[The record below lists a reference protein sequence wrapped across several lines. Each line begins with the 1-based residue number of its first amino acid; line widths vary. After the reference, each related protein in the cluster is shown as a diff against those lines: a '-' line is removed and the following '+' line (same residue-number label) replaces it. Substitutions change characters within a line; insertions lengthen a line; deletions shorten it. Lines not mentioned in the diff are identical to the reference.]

1 MRRSSK
7 KKHDANS
14 FRAIKKELY
23 QQQKIKREELSMM
36 AIQEE
41 KKRINSAFILL
52 CLTLSFALFFGFY
65 YFSQKIP
72 RANLKYKYNKTV
84 SSVSKESSTTQQD
97 EAELEMDKKQKE
109 LKKKIVEE
117 DEKKFVFNWTLDNF
131 VELKIAKVGEWENN
145 PTLEEVITKYG
156 KGSNVSFT
164 ENGLTLTYKTRIVDV
179 PRYGSSGHPQE
190 ISLGFYDPDSNGKKY
205 YLITKTAVY
214 LDDIHN
220 LPAIKNEFV
229 FKWKP
234 EDMDTLTVGDSQ
246 YGKGG
251 MTYQEIVARF
261 GLRSDSNF
269 SGSDTD
275 YSPLSLRVNY
285 FNIHRP
291 PAERKLDRVSL
302 IFKRQE
308 DGSFR
313 LADARSEFDK
323 SW

>member
-14 FRAIKKELY
+14 FKAIKKELY

-97 EAELEMDKKQKE
+97 EDELEMDKKQKE
-109 LKKKIVEE
+109 LKKKMVEE

-261 GLRSDSNF
+261 GLPSDSNF

-313 LADARSEFDK
+313 LADAKSEFDMD
-323 SW
+323 W

>member
-14 FRAIKKELY
+14 FKAIKKELY

-97 EAELEMDKKQKE
+97 EDELEMDKKQKE

-261 GLRSDSNF
+261 GLPSDSNF

-313 LADARSEFDK
+313 LADAKSEFDK
-323 SW
+323 DW

>member
-1 MRRSSK
+1 MGGK
-7 KKHDANS
+7 
-14 FRAIKKELY
+14 
-23 QQQKIKREELSMM
+23 
-36 AIQEE
+36 
-41 KKRINSAFILL
+41 
-52 CLTLSFALFFGFY
+52 
-65 YFSQKIP
+65 
-72 RANLKYKYNKTV
+72 
-84 SSVSKESSTTQQD
+84 
-97 EAELEMDKKQKE
+97 
-109 LKKKIVEE
+109 
-117 DEKKFVFNWTLDNF
+117 
-131 VELKIAKVGEWENN
+131 NN

-220 LPAIKNEFV
+220 LPATKNEFV

-251 MTYQEIVARF
+251 MTYQEVVGRF
-261 GLRSDSNF
+261 GLPSDINF

-275 YSPLSLRVNY
+275 YSPLSLQVNY

-291 PAERKLDRVSL
+291 PAERKSDRVSL

-308 DGSFR
+308 DGSFC

>member
-52 CLTLSFALFFGFY
+52 CLTLSFALFFGF

-261 GLRSDSNF
+261 GLPSDSNF

-313 LADARSEFDK
+313 LADAKSEFDK
-323 SW
+323 DW

>member
-1 MRRSSK
+1 M

-14 FRAIKKELY
+14 FRDIKKELY
-23 QQQKIKREELSMM
+23 KQQKIKREELTMM

-41 KKRINSAFILL
+41 KKSINSTFILL
-52 CLTLSFALFFGFY
+52 CLSMLFALFFGVY

-72 RANLKYKYNKTV
+72 KANLKYKYNKTV
-84 SSVSKESSTTQQD
+84 SSVSRESSTTQQD
-97 EAELEMDKKQKE
+97 DESEMYRKQDELRM
-109 LKKKIVEE
+109 KIVEIVQ
-117 DEKKFVFNWTLDNF
+117 KKFSFNWTLDNF

-261 GLRSDSNF
+261 GLPSDSNF

-275 YSPLSLRVNY
+275 YSPLSLQVNY

-313 LADARSEFDK
+313 LADAKSEFDK
-323 SW
+323 DW

>member
-41 KKRINSAFILL
+41 KKRINLAFILL

-72 RANLKYKYNKTV
+72 KANLKYKSDKTV
-84 SSVSKESSTTQQD
+84 SSFSRESYTTQQYDD
-97 EAELEMDKKQKE
+97 EPEINQDQKE

-117 DEKKFVFNWTLDNF
+117 DEKKFVFKWTLDNF
-131 VELKIAKVGEWENN
+131 VELKIAKVGGWKNN

-190 ISLGFYDPDSNGKKY
+190 ISLVFYDPDSNGKKY

-220 LPAIKNEFV
+220 LPATKNEFV

-246 YGKGG
+246 HGKGG
-251 MTYQEIVARF
+251 MTYQEVVERF
-261 GLRSDSNF
+261 GLPSELNIYGSGMSD
-269 SGSDTD
+269 
-275 YSPLSLRVNY
+275 SPLSLRANY
-285 FNIHRP
+285 RNFRNR
-291 PAERKLDRVSL
+291 ERKYDSVTL

-308 DGSFR
+308 DGSFY
-313 LADARSEFDK
+313 LANAKSEFDK

>member
-179 PRYGSSGHPQE
+179 PRYGSSGRPQE

-220 LPAIKNEFV
+220 LPATKNEFV
-229 FKWKP
+229 FKWKS

-261 GLRSDSNF
+261 GLPSEMNF

-313 LADARSEFDK
+313 LADAKSEFDK
-323 SW
+323 DW

>member
-261 GLRSDSNF
+261 GLPSEMNF

-275 YSPLSLRVNY
+275 YSPLSLQVNY

-313 LADARSEFDK
+313 LADAKSEFDK
-323 SW
+323 DW

>member
-261 GLRSDSNF
+261 GLPSDSNF

-313 LADARSEFDK
+313 LADAKSEFDK
-323 SW
+323 DW

>member
-205 YLITKTAVY
+205 YLITKMAVY

-261 GLRSDSNF
+261 GLPSDSNF

-313 LADARSEFDK
+313 LADAKSEFDK
-323 SW
+323 DW

>member
-14 FRAIKKELY
+14 FKAIKKELY

-97 EAELEMDKKQKE
+97 EDELEMDKKQKE

-261 GLRSDSNF
+261 GLPSDSNF

-313 LADARSEFDK
+313 LADAKSEFDMD
-323 SW
+323 W